1 MRLPPTAVRFT
12 KYVLNNWLRAAD
24 PTHDASPTLEF
35 MGFSGPDISEGVA
48 APREKRRPYFWPQS
62 PY

>member
-1 MRLPPTAVRFT
+1 VRFT

-24 PTHDASPTLEF
+24 PTHDASLALEF